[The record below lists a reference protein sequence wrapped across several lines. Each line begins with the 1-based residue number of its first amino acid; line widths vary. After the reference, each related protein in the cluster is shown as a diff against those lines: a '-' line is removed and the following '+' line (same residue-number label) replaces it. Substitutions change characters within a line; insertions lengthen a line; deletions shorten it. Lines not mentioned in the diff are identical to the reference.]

1 MKAEKSI
8 HRFFV
13 LALLSLLLIHFT
25 MTLIYTFGAGASG
38 KINHISQQ
46 YMVPMFH
53 QNWKLFAPDLAKYN
67 TDLQYRFANEKGW
80 SNWLDVTEHFGFD
93 KYSRIETVEQGFNS
107 ALNWQV
113 VNNYYSLQGRPQFD
127 RLVQSPAYSS
137 ALFMAMKMHKTFL
150 PGERLDSVQI
160 RLHYRF
166 TPGMNESRTIQ
177 TSDLEFPIYAPSK
190 Q

>member
-1 MKAEKSI
+1 MKANKNI
-8 HRFFV
+8 QRVFV
-13 LALLSLLLIHFT
+13 LALLLAVSVHFSF
-25 MTLIYTFGAGASG
+25 TLIYSFKPEGPG
-38 KINHISQQ
+38 KISHLAQR

-67 TDLQYRFANEKGW
+67 TDLQYRFFNKKGW
-80 SNWLDVTEHFGFD
+80 SNWLEVTEHFGFD
-93 KYSRIETVEQGFNS
+93 KYSKIETVEQGFNS

-113 VNNYYSLQGRPQFD
+113 VNNYYSLDGKPQFD

-150 PGERLDSVQI
+150 PGEALDSIQI

-166 TPGMNESRTIQ
+166 TPGMHEARTIRI
-177 TSDLEFPIYAPSK
+177 SDLEFPIYAPSK
-190 Q
+190 